1 MGFEIILDNVQDILN
16 RNYEFRK
23 AKYKQEG
30 NIFNIDFYDHDTGGF
45 NADGFSEYIYLHKIM
60 KVENHPSY
68 FLNINDLE
76 NYPLISIKAKDK
88 MELDKIYKKI
98 MDEFY
103 GIETAGKKKRKS
115 RKKKKARKKRKSK
128 NNKSKK
134 HSKKK

>member
-30 NIFNIDFYDHDTGGF
+30 NIFNIDFYDHDTGEF

-68 FLNINDLE
+68 FININDLE

-88 MELDKIYKKI
+88 MELDKIYRI
-98 MDEFY
+98 VNNEFY
-103 GIETAGKKKRKS
+103 GIKTAGKKKSKS